1 MGRSYPF
8 KNLDFSTRCWSFGY
22 LWPHVRQRMFHSNVL
37 KGLKNSNPAG
47 AGSWFLGPLQK
58 FSIRSFWEG
67 GIITKYE
74 WSFPL
79 QIQRFSRAQS
89 WGSWTDRINMGSLHP
104 REDGAHV
111 PWRGN
116 SLKWGSRW
124 KTGWR
129 KKNSPPTAVDE
140 KHSQLSISPEQT
152 LTAEFSLLHKKIPFP
167 EPSTE
172 IFRRKIRNQRD
183 FSAPWVSD
191 LSLGVVCARWC
202 CDSRA
207 EQAQPAPMLDSAAT
221 AEWPAL
227 WRR

>member
-1 MGRSYPF
+1 MSTPSADSGTCNIPKSMNPSHMMVITGDLETQRPINSALRAQLLFTYSQHRIWPEFGWDSYPF

-22 LWPHVRQRMFHSNVL
+22 LWPRVRQRIFHSNVL

-79 QIQRFSRAQS
+79 QIQRFFRAQS

-111 PWRGN
+111 RWRGN
-116 SLKWGSRW
+116 SLKWGSR
-124 KTGWR
+124 
-129 KKNSPPTAVDE
+129 
-140 KHSQLSISPEQT
+140 
-152 LTAEFSLLHKKIPFP
+152 
-167 EPSTE
+167 
-172 IFRRKIRNQRD
+172 
-183 FSAPWVSD
+183 
-191 LSLGVVCARWC
+191 
-202 CDSRA
+202 
-207 EQAQPAPMLDSAAT
+207 
-221 AEWPAL
+221 
-227 WRR
+227 